1 MMLNRHLFMKLIELD
16 KPNKHGI
23 NYTHIKTSSKDDEKY
38 KSTWLKNS
46 YRLSQ
51 VLVILLHLAGGP
63 GSRMTEEAV
72 WLVSNSLYSSASRNV
87 RFALGSIC
95 VINTYSKSRQLT
107 SGKPED
113 VASFACDDLSLMTLF
128 FLIVVKHLELQFLEQ
143 PSLSNP
149 NAHSNSRMYF
159 ICKKGVPIK
168 GITLGYIFAKELSA
182 YGIDLTI
189 SGFRQALDA
198 FARTCPG
205 VEEPWKVGLS
215 NTLGLNANHSHM
227 MHMSTYGRSTHDLPG
242 FDADRIF
249 LFKKCSTVWNE
260 LILGRRNP
268 FEPKQKQLL
277 NPPKLPRQK
286 SPIRQDAPRYRIIE
300 SHTHVSTHTCTP
312 FIM

>member
-1 MMLNRHLFMKLIELD
+1 MMLNRHLFMKVIELD

-128 FLIVVKHLELQFLEQ
+128 FFNCCE
-143 PSLSNP
+143 
-149 NAHSNSRMYF
+149 
-159 ICKKGVPIK
+159 
-168 GITLGYIFAKELSA
+168 TLGTPVS
-182 YGIDLTI
+182 
-189 SGFRQALDA
+189 
-198 FARTCPG
+198 RTAITFKSDCAQQFSHVFYLQKRSPHQR
-205 VEEPWKVGLS
+205 
-215 NTLGLNANHSHM
+215 NHS
-227 MHMSTYGRSTHDLPG
+227 
-242 FDADRIF
+242 RIYF
-249 LFKKCSTVWNE
+249 CKRIVSIWN
-260 LILGRRNP
+260 
-268 FEPKQKQLL
+268 
-277 NPPKLPRQK
+277 
-286 SPIRQDAPRYRIIE
+286 
-300 SHTHVSTHTCTP
+300 
-312 FIM
+312 